1 MPDQLKLNEMTT
13 VELHAFLKTM
23 KPLVRT
29 PEQRRKDAAFLQTA
43 LKKYEDSLPP
53 DDVARREAAW
63 FDNGPLEIPI

>member
-1 MPDQLKLNEMTT
+1 MPDQSKLMKMTT
-13 VELHAFLKTM
+13 VELQKFLKNM

-29 PEQRRKDAAFLQTA
+29 PEQRRHDADFCKRA
-43 LKKYEDSLPP
+43 LNKYQDSLPP